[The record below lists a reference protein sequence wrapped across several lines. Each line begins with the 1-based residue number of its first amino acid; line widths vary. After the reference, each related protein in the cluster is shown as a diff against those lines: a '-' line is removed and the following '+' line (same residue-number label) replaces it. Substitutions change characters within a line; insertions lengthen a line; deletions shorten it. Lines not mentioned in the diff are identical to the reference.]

1 MRVLIADDHAIVRRG
16 LKLILS
22 EEFSRLVF
30 GEARNGQEVIEQVK
44 KQDWDIVVL
53 DITMPG
59 RSGLDVLKE
68 LKQLRPKLPVLIL
81 SMHSEDQFGM
91 RVLKAGAAGYM
102 TKENVPE
109 ELVKAIKKVLSGGKY
124 ISPYLAEQLAFNLE
138 DDSERPIYE
147 KLSDREY
154 HVMCMIASGKTVKQ
168 IAEELSLSIKTI
180 STYRSRIFVKLKMK
194 TNAELTHYAVKNNLV
209 DCQT

>member
-1 MRVLIADDHAIVRRG
+1 MKVLIADDHAIVRRG

-22 EEFSRLVF
+22 EEFSRIVF
-30 GEARNGQEVIEQVK
+30 GEARNGQEVLDQVW

-59 RSGLDVLKE
+59 RSGLEVLKE

-109 ELVKAIKKVLSGGKY
+109 ELVKAIKKVLAGGKY
-124 ISPYLAEQLAFNLE
+124 ISPGLAEQLAFNLE
-138 DDSERPIYE
+138 EDTGRPAHE

-154 HVMCMIASGKTVKQ
+154 QVMRMIASGRTVKE
-168 IAEELSLSIKTI
+168 IAVELALSMKTI
-180 STYRSRIFVKLKMK
+180 STYRTRILEKLKMK
-194 TNAELTHYAVKNNLV
+194 SSAELTHYAVKNKLV
-209 DCQT
+209 DCEI